1 MEISE
6 LTQFNIP
13 EEFIEKFREEKIER
27 LYQPQAE
34 AIRKGLID
42 KNFVVAIPTAG
53 GKTFLATLA
62 IIDNLVKRQKK
73 AIYIV
78 PLVALANEKYQYF
91 KKLFNEKLKVA
102 ISVGDL
108 DSTDPWLA
116 DYDLIISTTEKLDSL
131 IRHGARWI
139 TEVGLI
145 VVDEVHLLNDPSRG
159 PTLEILLTQLKEIL
173 KNVQIFS
180 ISETLKHV

>member
-1 MEISE
+1 MDVSE
-6 LTQFNIP
+6 LKKFDIP
-13 EEFIEKFREEKIER
+13 EEFIKKFREEKIES
-27 LYQPQAE
+27 LYQPQVE
-34 AIRKGLID
+34 AIKKGVID
-42 KNFVVAIPTAG
+42 KSFVVAIPTAG

-78 PLVALANEKYQYF
+78 PLVALANEKYQYY
-91 KKLFNEKLKVA
+91 KKLFSDRLKVA

-108 DSTDPWLA
+108 DSSDPWLA

-139 TEVGLI
+139 NEIGLI
-145 VVDEVHLLNDPSRG
+145 VVAEIHLLNDPSRG
-159 PTLEILLTQLKEIL
+159 PTLEILLTQLNEIL